1 MNRPAPIRTPP
12 IRTAVEARLARR
24 HRSEQRFRFYGVA
37 AISLAVAFLFL
48 LVGSIIIQSV
58 PAMTTWRMTLE
69 VELERALIDP
79 RGDMSEASLRRG
91 GYNAAIQSA
100 LRNEFPDMQSREELR
115 DLFGLYSSINTARL
129 LNQVVQDPSLVG
141 QTVRFTFPIDDG
153 ADLYLQGATVR
164 ESTVPGPS
172 PLRIAR
178 GEDRAVTLSAEAP
191 VFDAFVDDVREV
203 ARARARELE
212 QRADRAEAALI
223 SAIDRDI
230 RAIYESEARRARLQ
244 AERLLERLDED
255 AAVVLDPQIPSLL
268 IKAGGAVIRV
278 TQISAD
284 RTQALGE
291 VIISAA
297 APAGTMTQWTLWTLE
312 TPQAGRLINDR
323 QIAMADALRERGLVT
338 SGFNT
343 ELFTYADSREPEIAG
358 VLGALIGS
366 VLTMFVT
373 MLLAVPIGVGAAI
386 YLEEFA
392 PKNRITDFIE
402 VNINNLAAVPS
413 IVFGLLGLAVFINTF
428 GMPRSAPLV
437 GGVVLALMTLPTVII
452 SSRAALKAV
461 PPSIREAALGVGASK
476 TQAVFHHV
484 LPLAAPGIL
493 TGSIIG
499 LAQALGETAPLLM
512 IGMVAFIAD
521 APTLGLSGFTEPST
535 VMPVQIFLWSSA
547 AERAFEARTAAAIL
561 VLLVLMISL
570 NAVAIY
576 LRRRFERRW

>member
-1 MNRPAPIRTPP
+1 MNRPASIRS
-12 IRTAVEARLARR
+12 AVEARLARR
-24 HRSEQRFRFYGVA
+24 HRSEQRFRFFGVA
-37 AISLAVAFLFL
+37 AISLAVAFLAL
-48 LVGSIIIQSV
+48 LVGSIIIQSI
-58 PAMTTWRMTLE
+58 PALTTWRVTLD
-69 VELERALIDP
+69 VELERSLIDP

-91 GYNAAIQSA
+91 GYSAAIQTA
-100 LRNEFPDMQSREELR
+100 LRRQFPDMETREELR
-115 DLFGLYSSINTARL
+115 DLFGLYSAVNAARL
-129 LNQVVQDPSLVG
+129 LNQVVENPSLVG
-141 QTVRFTFPIDDG
+141 QTVSFTFPIDD
-153 ADLYLQGATVR
+153 AANLYLQGATVR
-164 ESTVPGPS
+164 ESTAPGPA
-172 PLRIAR
+172 PLLVTP
-178 GEDRAVTLSAEAP
+178 GEDETVTLAADIA
-191 VFDAFVDDVREV
+191 VFDAFMDEARAV
-203 ARARARELE
+203 ARARVRELE
-212 QRADRAEAALI
+212 QRASRAEAALAE
-223 SAIDRDI
+223 AIDRDI
-230 RAIYESEARRARLQ
+230 RAVYETEARRARTAAGQ
-244 AERLLERLDED
+244 LLERLDEG
-255 AAVVLDPQIPSLL
+255 AALVLDAQTPSLL

-278 TQISAD
+278 TEISAD
-284 RTQALGE
+284 RAQAAGE
-291 VIISAA
+291 IVISGDATGGLMA
-297 APAGTMTQWTLWTLE
+297 DWTLWTLE
-312 TPQAGRLINDR
+312 TPQAGRRVSDR
-323 QIAMADALRERGLVT
+323 QIILTDALRERGLAQ

-428 GMPRSAPLV
+428 GMPRSAPIV
-437 GGVVLALMTLPTVII
+437 GGVVLALMTLPTVIN

-561 VLLVLMISL
+561 VLLILMMSL

>member
-1 MNRPAPIRTPP
+1 MNRPAS

-24 HRSEQRFRFYGVA
+24 HRSERRFQFYGAA
-37 AISLAVAFLFL
+37 AICLAVAFLCL
-48 LVGSIIIQSV
+48 LIGSILIQSV

-69 VELERALIDP
+69 VELDRQTIDP

-91 GYNAAIQSA
+91 GYNAAIQNA
-100 LRNEFPDMQSREELR
+100 LRAQFPDVEDRAELR
-115 DLFGLYSSINTARL
+115 ELFGLYSSVNAARL
-129 LNQVVQDPSLVG
+129 LNRVVQDPSLVG
-141 QTVRFTFPIDDG
+141 RTVSFTLPIDDD
-153 ADLYLQGATVR
+153 ADLYLKGVSVR
-164 ESTVPGPS
+164 ESRAPGPA
-172 PLRIAR
+172 PVRIER
-178 GEDRAVTLSAEAP
+178 REGRAVSLASDTA
-191 VFDAFVDDVREV
+191 VFDAYVEDVREV
-203 ARARARELE
+203 ARERARTLE
-212 QRADRAEAALI
+212 QRALRAEAAL
-223 SAIDRDI
+223 ADTIDRDI
-230 RAIYESEARRARLQ
+230 RAIYEAEARRARVQ
-244 AERLLERLDED
+244 AERLRERLDD
-255 AAVVLDPQIPSLL
+255 GAPVVLGPQIPSLL
-268 IKAGGAVIRV
+268 IQVSGAVIRITEV
-278 TQISAD
+278 SAD
-284 RTQALGE
+284 RSSAQGE
-291 VIISAA
+291 IVISAA
-297 APAGTMTQWTLWTLE
+297 LDEAAHADWTLWTLE
-312 TPQAGRLINDR
+312 TPQAGRLISDR
-323 QIAMADALRERGLVT
+323 QIAWADALRERGLT
-338 SGFNT
+338 RSGFNT
-343 ELFTYADSREPEIAG
+343 ELFTYADSREPELAG

-392 PKNRITDFIE
+392 PKNRITSIIE

-428 GMPRSAPLV
+428 GLPRSAPIV

-521 APTLGLSGFTEPST
+521 APTLGLSGFTEPAT

-561 VLLVLMISL
+561 ILLTLMVSL
-570 NAVAIY
+570 NAAAIY

>member
-1 MNRPAPIRTPP
+1 MNRPASIRS
-12 IRTAVEARLARR
+12 AVEARLARR
-24 HRSEQRFRFYGVA
+24 HRSEQRFRFFGVA
-37 AISLAVAFLFL
+37 AISLAVAFLAL
-48 LVGSIIIQSV
+48 LVGSIIIQSI
-58 PAMTTWRMTLE
+58 PALTTWRVTLD
-69 VELERALIDP
+69 VELERSLIDP

-91 GYNAAIQSA
+91 GYSAAIQTA
-100 LRNEFPDMQSREELR
+100 LRRQFPDMETREELR
-115 DLFGLYSSINTARL
+115 DLFGLYSAVNAARL
-129 LNQVVQDPSLVG
+129 LNQVVENPSLVG
-141 QTVRFTFPIDDG
+141 QTVSFTFPIDD
-153 ADLYLQGATVR
+153 AANLYLQGATVR
-164 ESTVPGPS
+164 ESTAPGPA
-172 PLRIAR
+172 PLLVTP
-178 GEDRAVTLSAEAP
+178 GEDETVTLAADIA
-191 VFDAFVDDVREV
+191 VFDAFMDEARAV
-203 ARARARELE
+203 ARARVRELE
-212 QRADRAEAALI
+212 QRASRAEAAL
-223 SAIDRDI
+223 SEAIDRDI
-230 RAIYESEARRARLQ
+230 RAVYESEARRARTAAGQ
-244 AERLLERLDED
+244 LLERLDEG
-255 AAVVLDPQIPSLL
+255 AALVLDAQTPSLL

-278 TQISAD
+278 TEISAD
-284 RTQALGE
+284 RAQAAGE
-291 VIISAA
+291 IVISGD
-297 APAGTMTQWTLWTLE
+297 APGGLMADWTLWTLE
-312 TPQAGRLINDR
+312 TPQAGRRVSDR
-323 QIAMADALRERGLVT
+323 QIILTDALRERGLAQ

-428 GMPRSAPLV
+428 GMPRSAPIV

-561 VLLVLMISL
+561 VLLILMMSL